1 MLGNNQQAFWDQGNR
16 IFDQMMAYRRE
27 LVKSSEKMLIEVW
40 LLEDG
45 SGQALHQNDHLLVF
59 NSEANAL
66 AYMDD
71 RHLELAPKRWGLK
84 KLQ

>member
-1 MLGNNQQAFWDQGNR
+1 MLGNNQQAFWDQGNK
-16 IFDQMMAYRRE
+16 IFDQMMTYRRE
-27 LVKSSEKMLIEVW
+27 LVKSSEKILIEVW

-66 AYMDD
+66 VYMDD
-71 RHLELAPKRWGLK
+71 RHLELVPKRWGLK
-84 KLQ
+84 KLE